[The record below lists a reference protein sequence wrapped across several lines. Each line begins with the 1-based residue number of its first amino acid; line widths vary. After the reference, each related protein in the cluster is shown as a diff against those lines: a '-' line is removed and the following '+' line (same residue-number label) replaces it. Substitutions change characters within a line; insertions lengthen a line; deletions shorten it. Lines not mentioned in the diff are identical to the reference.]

1 MSSHKKQK
9 PLLPEKRQI
18 FSIRKFKVGVASV
31 TIASALFFA
40 GQSATVLADTVTP
53 ATSADLSLVESASV
67 DSDGL
72 NSQENVNAVTK
83 AEPVLAT
90 DNQAVASSDTSLVSE
105 APAITTS
112 PEEAPAT
119 VANQADPSLAAV
131 TTLIATNTEVPIA
144 SGDIRLHFQGVTDT
158 NVDQSAI
165 WTWGAVEQPSTG
177 TWPSAAIPFNNQ
189 QKDSY
194 GYYLDITKAATPG
207 VMGYVLLDAGN
218 KVGEDDRKVSL
229 IDPSMNEAWI
239 DRQFNTYTYQPLAD
253 QNSIRINYKRADNN
267 YDGWGVWLWGD
278 VANAS
283 QNWPTDAL
291 DFVNEGQ
298 YGSYVDMPLS
308 QALASNFGF
317 LLVNQNDPSAAGNKT
332 SDLSFSDR
340 ETNSQIFLK
349 SGDDTVYTNP
359 FYIKSTTEQ
368 DFSKAV
374 PGNKNISAT
383 ATSLRAFNYN
393 ETGLIDL
400 QITNPDGVKI
410 TRMEVD
416 TSQLGGGK
424 ILISPELN
432 RVTITASSTTKV
444 GSYSLPIRIYDA
456 DNGYYDTSVTVT
468 ISERQKQAGDKD
480 WDEQVIY
487 FMVTDRFYNG
497 DTSNDN
503 PDNQDYSAAINQSG
517 TYQGGDFKGVMA
529 KLDYLKSLG
538 VTSVWLTPIVDNVPQ
553 NVSTEA
559 GKDYYAYH
567 GYWADD
573 FEQLNPHLGTL
584 EDFHNLID
592 QAAERGINIIVDV
605 VLNHAGYGAEDK
617 FPGMIRTGSDIVA
630 GDDQKASLSGLP
642 DFKTEDDAVRKQLV
656 AWQSQW
662 LEKSTTAKGNSI
674 YGFRVDTV
682 KHVDDTTW
690 QHFKNELALKDADF
704 HLVGE
709 SWGTNYKDTK
719 GDLGTGTMDSL
730 LDFGFKEIA
739 KLLANG
745 QMKAASD
752 ELAAR
757 NQFITSSQ
765 LLSQFLGSH
774 DEDGFLY
781 SIGGDLNKFKL
792 AASLLLTAKGQPVIY
807 YGEELGQSGANNW
820 PYYDN
825 RYDFDWSKTSSSD
838 LLEHYK
844 KLLAFREAHSDLFA
858 KGDYKLIASN
868 DSQKWLL
875 SKQSSATDQA
885 YMLYHVGESARQ
897 LKLKVSSANAILT
910 DAYSGKTY
918 QAQTAADGSFF
929 VIVEAPGSVNGGT
942 MLFNISSGDIIS
954 VESTVD
960 AETPIAAGYIRMHFK
975 TLPSDDLSSLGLWT
989 WEDVDVPSEKN
1000 GPWPSGATSFSG
1012 AKQDAYGYY
1021 IDIKMCEGPRD
1032 LLKWLINNTA
1042 GRNITGDQSFDI
1054 LSRSMNEVWFDE
1066 SYKAH
1071 YYLPQAAGTIRINY
1085 FRTDED
1091 YSNKSL
1097 WLWGSVDP
1105 SLLSQLGNWPN
1116 GINFEKIGKY
1126 GAYIDVKLTDL
1137 PSDLGFLLLDESKSG
1152 DAAKIR
1158 QEDYKF
1164 TDFKNQTQIFLK
1176 DDDASIYTNPYFV
1189 NNVRMMGAQQTSP
1202 RTIVASMTSL
1212 EGADQATILK
1222 NLTVTDKNSQVLAVA
1237 GIELSPTNKTIII
1250 SGDFL
1255 ADNGPYTVSYL
1266 TDKFTANSNWQY
1278 KDAVYAY
1285 DGHLGATVSE
1295 NGQVVDLG
1303 LWSPSAEAV
1312 SLVVYDKD
1320 DQNLVIG
1327 KVAMTK
1333 GDKGQWALHLD
1344 QTSGLGISD
1353 YTGYYYHYAIVRGGK
1368 EVLVL
1373 DPYAKSLAE
1382 WNSDLA
1388 DKGPSFAVA
1397 KAAFVTPS
1405 QLGPKDLDF
1414 AKIPGFKTREDAII
1428 YEAHVRDFTSDLTIA
1443 SELTNQFGT
1452 FAAFAERLSYL
1463 KELGVTHIQ
1472 LLPVM
1477 SYYFVN
1483 EMNKERLTNYAS
1495 SGTNYNWGY
1504 DPQSYFALTGMYA
1517 TDPTDPAKRIVEF
1530 KNLVNQIHKL
1540 GMGVILDVVY
1550 NHTAKVNLFEDL
1562 EPNYYHFMDAD
1573 GTPRSSFGGGRLG
1586 TTHYMTKR
1594 LMIDSIS
1601 YMVNDFKVDGFR
1613 FDMMGDHDAASIEAA
1628 FNAAKAI
1635 NPNVIMLGEGW
1646 VTYAGDENQA
1656 QVAADQKWMSS
1667 TDTVASFSDDIRNTL
1682 KSGFGN
1688 EGQPAFLTGGARSIN
1703 GLFSNIKA
1711 QPTNFSADDPGDVI
1725 QYIAAHD
1732 NLTLFDIIAQSI
1744 KKDPSIA
1751 ENNAE
1756 IHRRL
1761 RLGNLMIM
1769 TSQGTA
1775 FVHSG
1780 QEYGRTKQFR
1790 DPAYE
1795 FPVAADQVPNKS
1807 HLLVN
1812 QDGTPF
1818 KYPYFIHD
1826 SYDSTDAI
1834 NHFDWQKATN
1844 EDLFPEN
1851 VKSHDYMK
1859 GLIALRRS
1867 TDAFRLSSKDLVDA
1881 NVKLITIPGQNGV
1894 SESDLVIGYMV
1905 TASNGDRYL
1914 VLVNADQKD
1923 RHFALDKE
1931 WLKAQVLVDA
1941 DRAGTKSLTKLVGL
1955 SFNESGLTLN
1965 GLTATVLKIAVPKE
1979 NPDPGTDSGTDPD
1992 TDPGDDSQNPDPT
2005 DNPGRNPQTLANPG
2019 DSGQKPGK
2027 GNPHS
2032 GDWTPGKSEQSKG
2045 HQKVNSG
2052 QSKKWA
2058 TNRKTSLAKADKE
2071 MKKLT
2076 KKANMR
2082 LKKESSSK
2090 SATAKASLGLLV
2102 LMSIGAVVVYKK
2114 SKQ

>member
-1 MSSHKKQK
+1 MLSQKKQK
-9 PLLPEKRQI
+9 ALLPEKRHI

-31 TIASALFFA
+31 AIASALFFA
-40 GQSATVLADTVTP
+40 GQSPVLADTVRPAASADVSLVTP
-53 ATSADLSLVESASV
+53 VTEPSTAIIAQKNVTVTTTEEPIIAQGNQATS
-67 DSDGL
+67 
-72 NSQENVNAVTK
+72 
-83 AEPVLAT
+83 
-90 DNQAVASSDTSLVSE
+90 VADTSSVQA
-105 APAITTS
+105 APAIVTS
-112 PEEAPAT
+112 PEPVTSSVQSQPDQSFAAPAT
-119 VANQADPSLAAV
+119 QAAPNA
-131 TTLIATNTEVPIA
+131 EVPIA
-144 SGDIRLHFQGVTDT
+144 SGNIRLHFQGVTDA
-158 NVDQSAI
+158 NVNQSSI
-165 WTWGAVEQPSTG
+165 WTWGGVEKPSTG
-177 TWPSAAIPFNNQ
+177 TWPTAATSFNNQ
-189 QKDSY
+189 QKDAY
-194 GYYLDITKAATPG
+194 GHYLDIAKAAIPG
-207 VMGYVLLDAGN
+207 DIGYVLLDGAN
-218 KVGEDDRKVSL
+218 KVGEADRKVPL

-239 DRQFNTYTYQPLAD
+239 DNQFNTYTYQPLAD
-253 QNSIRINYKRADNN
+253 KNSIRINYKRADNN
-267 YDGWGVWLWGD
+267 YDGWGVWPWGD
-278 VANAS
+278 VSTTS
-283 QNWPTDAL
+283 QNWPSGAL
-291 DFVNEGQ
+291 EFVNEGK
-298 YGSYVDMPLS
+298 YGRYVDVPLS
-308 QALASNFGF
+308 QGLASNLGF
-317 LLVNQNDPSAAGNKT
+317 LLVNKNDPTTLGNKT
-332 SDLSFSDR
+332 SDMHFSDR
-340 ETNSQIFLK
+340 ENNSQIFLK

-359 FYIKSTTEQ
+359 YYIKADAEQ

-374 PGNKNISAT
+374 PGNKKVTAT

-393 ETGLIDL
+393 ETGLIDVQL
-400 QITNPDGVKI
+400 TNPDAAKI

-416 TSQLGGGK
+416 TAQLGGGK

-432 RVTITASSTTKV
+432 RVTITASSATKV

-456 DNGYYDTSVTVT
+456 DNGYYDTSVTVSIT
-468 ISERQKQAGDKD
+468 DRQKKDGEKD
-480 WDEQVIY
+480 WDEQIIY

-503 PDNQDYSAAINQSG
+503 LDNQPYSSAINQKG
-517 TYQGGDFKGVMA
+517 IYKGGDFKGVMA

-538 VTSVWLTPIVDNVPQ
+538 VTSVWITPIVENVPQ

-559 GKDYYAYH
+559 SKEYYAYH
-567 GYWADD
+567 GYWAND
-573 FEQLNPHLGTL
+573 FEKLNPHLGTL

-605 VLNHAGYGAEDK
+605 VLNHAGYGAGNK
-617 FPGMIRTGSDIVA
+617 FAGMIRTGSDVVK
-630 GDDQKASLSGLP
+630 GDDQKDSLAGLP
-642 DFKTEDDAVRKQLV
+642 DFKTEDAAVRKQLV
-656 AWQSQW
+656 EWQSQW
-662 LEKSTTAKGNSI
+662 LEKSKTAKGNSI
-674 YGFRVDTV
+674 YAFRVDTV

-709 SWGTNYKDTK
+709 SWEASYKDTK

-730 LDFGFKEIA
+730 LDFGFKDIA
-739 KLLANG
+739 KLLVNG

-820 PYYDN
+820 PFYDN
-825 RYDFDWSKTSSSD
+825 RYDFDWAKTSNSD

-844 KLLAFREAHSDLFA
+844 KLLAFRKAHSDLFA

-885 YMLYHVGESARQ
+885 YMLYHVEEAARQ
-897 LKLKVSSANAILT
+897 LTLKVSSADAVIT
-910 DAYSGKTY
+910 DAYTGKTY
-918 QAQTAADGSFF
+918 QAQTVADGLYH
-929 VIVEAPGSVNGGT
+929 VTLEVPGSISGGT
-942 MLFNISSGDIIS
+942 MLLTISSGEILG
-954 VESTVD
+954 VETKVD
-960 AETPIAAGYIRMHFK
+960 TETPIAAGFIRMHFK
-975 TLPSDDLSSLGLWT
+975 TLPSDNLSSLGLWT
-989 WEDVDVPSEKN
+989 WEDVDVPSEKK
-1000 GPWPSGATSFSG
+1000 GPWPTGATSFSS
-1012 AKQDAYGYY
+1012 AKQDNYGYY
-1021 IDIKMCEGPRD
+1021 LDIKMSEGPRD
-1032 LLKWLINNTA
+1032 LLKWLINDTA
-1042 GRNITGDQSFDI
+1042 GNNITGDQSLDI
-1054 LSRSMNEVWFDE
+1054 LSQSMNEVWFDE
-1066 SYKAH
+1066 SYKVH
-1071 YYLPQAAGTIRINY
+1071 YYLPQAEGTVRINY
-1085 FRTDED
+1085 FRTDGD
-1091 YSNKSL
+1091 YTNKSL

-1105 SLLSQLGNWPN
+1105 SVLSQLGKWPD
-1116 GINFEKIGKY
+1116 GINFKTIGKY
-1126 GAYIDVKLTDL
+1126 GAYIDIKMTNQ
-1137 PSDLGFLLLDESKSG
+1137 PSELGFLLLDESK
-1152 DAAKIR
+1152 AENAVKIR

-1164 TDFKNQTQIFLK
+1164 IDFKNHSQIFLK
-1176 DDDASIYTNPYFV
+1176 DDDATIYTNPYFV

-1202 RTIVASMTSL
+1202 TSIVASMTSL

-1222 NLTVTDKNSQVLAVA
+1222 NLTITDKNSQVVA
-1237 GIELSPTNKTIII
+1237 ISGIQLSPINKTIDIT
-1250 SGDFL
+1250 GNFL
-1255 ADNGPYTVSYL
+1255 AGNGPYTVSYL
-1266 TDKFTANSNWQY
+1266 TDKFTAKSNWQY
-1278 KDAVYAY
+1278 KDALYAY
-1285 DGHLGATVSE
+1285 DGPLGATVSE

-1312 SLVVYDKD
+1312 SLVIYDKD
-1320 DQNLVIG
+1320 NQNVVTG

-1333 GDKGQWALHLD
+1333 GDKGQWTLRLD
-1344 QTSGLGISD
+1344 QSSGLGISN
-1353 YTGYYYHYAIVRGGK
+1353 YSGYYYHYAIMRGGK
-1368 EVLVL
+1368 EFLVL

-1382 WNSDLA
+1382 WNSDIA
-1388 DKGPSFAVA
+1388 DKGPSYAVA
-1397 KAAFVTPS
+1397 KAAFVNPS
-1405 QLGPKDLDF
+1405 QLGPKELDF

-1428 YEAHVRDFTSDLTIA
+1428 YEAHVRDFTSDQTI
-1443 SELTNQFGT
+1443 SGQLTNQFGT

-1463 KELGVTHIQ
+1463 KELGVTHVQ

-1495 SGTNYNWGY
+1495 SSTNYNWGY

-1517 TDPTDPAKRIVEF
+1517 TDPTDPAKRIEEF
-1530 KNLVNQIHKL
+1530 KNLVNEIHKL

-1594 LMIDSIS
+1594 LMIDSIT
-1601 YMVNDFKVDGFR
+1601 YMVNEFKVDGFR

-1628 FNAAKAI
+1628 FKAAKAI
-1635 NPNVIMLGEGW
+1635 NPNIIMLGEGW
-1646 VTYAGDENQA
+1646 VTYAGDENQP
-1656 QVAADQKWMSS
+1656 QVAADQKWMSK
-1667 TDTVASFSDDIRNTL
+1667 TDTVGVFSDDMRNIL

-1688 EGQPAFLTGGARSIN
+1688 EGQPAFLTGGARSVN

-1711 QPTNFSADDPGDVI
+1711 QPTNFTADDPGDVI

-1761 RLGNLMIM
+1761 RLGNLMMM

-1790 DPAYE
+1790 DPAYKL
-1795 FPVAADQVPNKS
+1795 PVAADKVPNKS
-1807 HLLVN
+1807 HFLVDQN
-1812 QDGTPF
+1812 GKPF
-1818 KYPYFIHD
+1818 DYPYFIHD

-1844 EDLFPEN
+1844 AQLFPEN

-1867 TDAFRLSSKDLVDA
+1867 TDAFHLSTKDLVDQ
-1881 NVKLITIPGQNGV
+1881 NVKLLTIPGQNGV

-1905 TASNGDRYL
+1905 TASNGDRYV
-1914 VLVNADQKD
+1914 VLVNADQKE
-1923 RHFALDKE
+1923 RHFTLDQE

-1941 DRAGTKSLTKLVGL
+1941 DRAGTKSLTDYVGL
-1955 SFNESGLTLN
+1955 KFDATGLTLSA
-1965 GLTATVLKIAVPKE
+1965 LTATVLKIAAPSSDSEPETRPEKE
-1979 NPDPGTDSGTDPD
+1979 PVISPEAGSQDPNPSETPSS
-1992 TDPGDDSQNPDPT
+1992 DDKTPRPT
-2005 DNPGRNPQTLANPG
+2005 PTEQPSTKG
-2019 DSGQKPGK
+2019 DSPVEEGVPGK
-2027 GNPHS
+2027 A
-2032 GDWTPGKSEQSKG
+2032 KQAKG
-2045 HQKVNSG
+2045 YQTVNYG
-2052 QSKKWA
+2052 QYKKWVA
-2058 TNRKTSLAKADKE
+2058 TGKLNKAEKE
-2071 MKKLT
+2071 MLKMAKKT
-2076 KKANMR
+2076 NKHKKKRMLGN
-2082 LKKESSSK
+2082 
-2090 SATAKASLGLLV
+2090 ASTTQASVGLLA
-2102 LMSIGAVVVYKK
+2102 LMSLGAVVVYKK
-2114 SKQ
+2114 KN